1 MANVYDLLNQSDST
15 ISNNSFLKSYNY
27 EYYSYPAG
35 GWTTV
40 IKFSDSEFFMSFYL
54 DLGECYNVQPTYR
67 IGFNLYPITNTI
79 IIIEWSAQKQFG
91 VKD

>member
-1 MANVYDLLNQSDST
+1 
-15 ISNNSFLKSYNY
+15 
-27 EYYSYPAG
+27 
-35 GWTTV
+35 
-40 IKFSDSEFFMSFYL
+40 MSFYL

-79 IIIEWSAQKQFG
+79 ILIEWSAQKQFG